1 MARCLSRMPS
11 AQSGPT
17 VIVVDANVIATSL
30 ADDGSAG
37 DLCRSRLRGERLTA
51 PWLIDLEV
59 ASAFR
64 RMRRVGNL
72 DDRRAELALQD
83 LVDLPLQRAPHTPL
97 LNRCWELRHNLTV
110 YDASY
115 IALAEMLSTTL
126 LTADSGIEQA
136 PGVVCDIELIS

>member
-1 MARCLSRMPS
+1 
-11 AQSGPT
+11 
-17 VIVVDANVIATSL
+17 
-30 ADDGSAG
+30 
-37 DLCRSRLRGERLTA
+37 
-51 PWLIDLEV
+51 
-59 ASAFR
+59 
-64 RMRRVGNL
+64 MRREGNL